1 MRVWKG
7 PVVTVAAGMALIAA
21 AGCGGS
27 EDSAASALGKAAFV
41 KRASAACLDQRGNA
55 FEKVVA
61 YEKKH
66 NSDGVPPA
74 KLTNDAMKAAVL
86 STVEAEIAALEKLR
100 VPAGEEEAFEAI
112 NALMH
117 DALDKAKGEE
127 KLAKVEAAFRGL
139 DWQLRKFGLP
149 ACAKNG

>member
-1 MRVWKG
+1 MLIVA
-7 PVVTVAAGMALIAA
+7 VAVTLVAAG
-21 AGCGGS
+21 AGCGAS
-27 EDSAASALGKAAFV
+27 EDSDPPGLSRAVFV
-41 KRASAACLDQRGNA
+41 KRASAACLDQREHS
-55 FEKVVA
+55 FEKIVA

-66 NSDGVPPA
+66 RSDGVTA
-74 KLTNDAMKAAVL
+74 AELTNDAMNAAVL
-86 STVEAEIAALEKLR
+86 STVEAEIAALGKLH
-100 VPAGEEEAFEAI
+100 VPAREEEAFEGI